1 MSLLS
6 RIKKNSLLRKTI
18 AFLAALR
25 FGFPGRNLTIIGITG
40 TTGKTT
46 TAFMIKNVL
55 EANDI
60 KTGLIST
67 AGYHIGNEVIY
78 PKAHVPATT
87 PDPFFLNSLLRK
99 MVKKRFKSSSY

>member
-25 FGFPGRNLTIIGITG
+25 FGFPGRHLTIIGITG

-46 TAFMIKNVL
+46 TAFMIKNIL
-55 EANDI
+55 EANGI

-67 AGYHIGNEVIY
+67 AGFYIGDEIIHPESYVSS
-78 PKAHVPATT
+78 TT
-87 PDPFFLNSLLRK
+87 PDLFFIYYL
-99 MVKKRFKSSSY
+99 MKR